1 MKYLHL
7 TLEEPP
13 KWRNPMHTFLME
25 HEEMHLA
32 QLLNW
37 NTSDPELDVILFR
50 IVGGVEPYTDA
61 LDQSPF
67 VEGYETTWIDDDSFY
82 AYIEH
87 ETREADQ
94 RFREAFIEQRVLTI
108 PPIEYTEDGKTKVE
122 LVGRDEDVQAV
133 IDDIPGEIDVR
144 IDQIGVY
151 DRDLAVFS
159 SALTDR
165 QQEALLAAIDVGY
178 YEVPRE
184 GSIEDVAEELDCAAS
199 TASNHLRKAE
209 STLVREVVGG

>member
-7 TLEEPP
+7 TLREPP
-13 KWRNPMHTFLME
+13 EWRNPMHTFLME
-25 HEEMHLA
+25 HEAMQKA

-37 NTSDPELDVILFR
+37 NTSDPEIDIIFFR
-50 IVGGVEPYTDA
+50 IVGAMEPYTDA
-61 LDQSPF
+61 LEQSQF
-67 VEGYETTWIDDDSFY
+67 ILGYETTWIDDDSFY

-87 ETREADQ
+87 ETREEDVH
-94 RFREAFIEQRVLTI
+94 FREAFIERSILTI
-108 PPIEYTEDGKTKVE
+108 PPIEYTADGETKVE
-122 LVGRDEDVQAV
+122 IVGRDADVQAV
-133 IDDIPGEIDVR
+133 VDDIPEKLDVQ

-159 SALTDR
+159 AALTDR

-184 GSIEDVAEELDCAAS
+184 GSVEDVAAELGCAAS

-209 STLVREVVGG
+209 STLVRQVVGG